1 MYDSIN
7 SGMPLSTALFDID
20 FFKKINDTYGHLFGD
35 QVIKTIATLANQ
47 IAKENDAIAARYG
60 GEEFVII
67 FPNKDLEEAY
77 PAVVKLHAGVKELG
91 LIHNGKPVNV
101 NVSVGFTSYPKTCKD
116 PRELLN
122 RADWSMY
129 YSKQHGRD
137 QITIDSE
144 EIQKAVALD

>member
-1 MYDSIN
+1 MSV
-7 SGMPLSTALFDID
+7 ALFDID

-35 QVIKTIATLANQ
+35 QVIKTIASLAKS
-47 IAKENDAIAARYG
+47 IAEENDAIVARYG

-67 FPNKDLEEAY
+67 FPDKDLEEAY
-77 PAVVKLHAGVKELG
+77 PAVESLHKGVKELG
-91 LIHNGKPVNV
+91 IEHHGKRVVV
-101 NVSVGFTSYPKTCKD
+101 NVSVGFTSFPKTCKD

-137 QITIDSE
+137 QITIDSD
-144 EIQKAVALD
+144 EIQKEVSLE